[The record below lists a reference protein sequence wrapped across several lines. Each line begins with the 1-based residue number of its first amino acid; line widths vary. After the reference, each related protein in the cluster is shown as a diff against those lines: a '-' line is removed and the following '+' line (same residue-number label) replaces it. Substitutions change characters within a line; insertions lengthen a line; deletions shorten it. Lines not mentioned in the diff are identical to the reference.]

1 MTNPNRGANLLA
13 VEKQEKIVLELEKDV
28 DYPERPRG
36 FVPRENDWFKVVPF
50 RGYWIPIDEN
60 GKEGLPVIESLGRW
74 LVGEDEFKNFRP
86 AACWA
91 LRNA

>member
-1 MTNPNRGANLLA
+1 M
-13 VEKQEKIVLELEKDV
+13 LENMLEKE

-36 FVPRENDWFKVVPF
+36 FKPLENDWFKVLPF
-50 RGYWIPIDEN
+50 RGYWIPVSED
-60 GKEGLPVIESLGRW
+60 GKEGLPVIEYKEKW
-74 LVGEDEFKNFRP
+74 LVGECEFSRFRP